1 MSRSGFGVGRTWW
14 SGPTVPSIPTVTRR
28 LALFDLDDTLVD
40 HSDRFVQWSKDFAA
54 ARNLGDGAADW
65 IVKASTS
72 GMWRDELLV
81 AVREHFFIED
91 PIEDLQADYVEG
103 LRALIQP
110 RLEVLAGLD
119 RLRDAGWAVGIV
131 TNGTQDMQWATLSA
145 ADLPDHVD
153 SWGISGE
160 VGHAKPERALFEV
173 VAQRCGMLL
182 EAGGW
187 MVGNSATS
195 DIAGGKA
202 AGLRTIWIRHGQEWP
217 EDAAPPEHTVDDVIE
232 AFDLIC

>member
-1 MSRSGFGVGRTWW
+1 M
-14 SGPTVPSIPTVTRR
+14 TRR

-40 HSDRFVQWSKDFAA
+40 HTDRFVQWSKDFAT

-65 IVKASTS
+65 IVKAYTS

-81 AVREHFFIED
+81 AIREHFFID
-91 PIEDLQADYVEG
+91 DAIEDLQADYVEG
-103 LRALIQP
+103 LRTLIQP
-110 RLEVLAGLD
+110 RPEVLAGLD
-119 RLRDAGWAVGIV
+119 KLRDAGWAVGVV

-160 VGHAKPERALFEV
+160 VGHAKPERALFET
-173 VAQRCGMLL
+173 VAQRCGMSLDV
-182 EAGGW
+182 GGW
-187 MVGNSATS
+187 MVGNSPVS

-202 AGLRTIWIRHGQEWP
+202 AGLRTIWIRHGKDWP
-217 EDAAPPEHTVDDVIE
+217 EGADEADHVVDDVIE